1 MAEGGIMRAAGVNR
15 ERSWATKQLLVLVG
29 IVLLTVVPCV
39 SQSVSEAIVKVYAF
53 FSEPDY
59 YNPWQMKGPQAA
71 TGSGCII
78 EGNRI
83 LTSAHVVAD
92 QVFLQVKR
100 AGQAT
105 RYTATVEIVG
115 HDTDLAILTV
125 QDQTFFLGSEPLHV
139 GELPQLRDR
148 VVVYGFPVGGEELAI
163 TEGVVSR
170 VEHQYYTHSQEYLLT
185 CQIDAAINPGSSGGP
200 VIKDGMIVG
209 VSFQAGRGENI
220 GYMVPPPLIR
230 RFLQDVDDGAYHG
243 IPGLGISW
251 QAMENPDLRSRYG
264 MSEGQTG
271 ILVNSVFPSS
281 PARGIVQVE
290 DVILA
295 IDGAD
300 LENDG
305 TIEFR
310 LGERTSFSHLIQTKL
325 IGDTIDLQILRD
337 GVSSLVSLLLTRTL
351 NQMRLVPNAQYDV
364 LPHYYILGGLVFE
377 PLTLNLLKIWG
388 SSWYTDAPDH
398 LLGYYFRGEP
408 TEDRTEVI
416 VLVRVLADEVNVG
429 YQGYLYEVLATVNGV
444 QVKDLSSLVDAI
456 EGNTGPFHVLLT
468 ETGKKIVL
476 DRAKAEESDA
486 RIIRNYRIPSP

>member
-1 MAEGGIMRAAGVNR
+1 MMKRALVVASIM
-15 ERSWATKQLLVLVG
+15 
-29 IVLLTVVPCV
+29 LLTVLPCV
-39 SQSVSEAIVKVYAF
+39 SQNVSEAIVKVYTV

-92 QVFLQVKR
+92 QVFLQVER
-100 AGQAT
+100 AGQAK
-105 RYTATVEIVG
+105 RYTATVEIVA

-125 QDQTFFLGSEPLHV
+125 QDQAFFQGSEPLQV

-148 VVVYGFPVGGEELAI
+148 VVVYGFPKGGEGLAI

-170 VEHQYYTHSQEYLLT
+170 VEHQYYTHSQEYLLS

-209 VSFQAGRGENI
+209 VSFQAGLGENI
-220 GYMVPPPLIR
+220 GYMVPAPLIR
-230 RFLQDVDDGAYHG
+230 RFLQDVEDGAYHG
-243 IPGLGISW
+243 IPGIGISW
-251 QAMENPDLRSRYG
+251 QTMENPDLRSRYG
-264 MSEGQTG
+264 MSEGQAG
-271 ILVNSVFPSS
+271 ILVNSIFPHS
-281 PARGIVQVE
+281 PAQGILQVG

-295 IDGAD
+295 IDGMD
-300 LENDG
+300 LESDG

-310 LGERTSFSHLIQTKL
+310 PGERTSFSHRIQTKL
-325 IGDTIDLQILRD
+325 IGDTIDLRILRD
-337 GVSSLVSLLLTRTL
+337 GASSLVSLPLTKTL
-351 NQMRLVPNAQYDV
+351 NEMRLVPNAQYDA
-364 LPHYYILGGLVFE
+364 LPRYYIVGGLVFE

-388 SSWYTDAPDH
+388 SSWFTDAPDH

-408 TEDRTEVI
+408 TEDRTEVV

-429 YQGYLYEVLATVNGV
+429 YQGFLYEVLSEVNNV
-444 QVKDLSSLVDAI
+444 RIKDLSSLVQAI
-456 EGNTGPFHVLLT
+456 ESNTEPYLVFVT
-468 ETGKKIVL
+468 EAGKKVVL
-476 DRAKAEESDA
+476 DRKKAEESEE
-486 RIIRNYRIPSP
+486 RIIQNYRIPSS